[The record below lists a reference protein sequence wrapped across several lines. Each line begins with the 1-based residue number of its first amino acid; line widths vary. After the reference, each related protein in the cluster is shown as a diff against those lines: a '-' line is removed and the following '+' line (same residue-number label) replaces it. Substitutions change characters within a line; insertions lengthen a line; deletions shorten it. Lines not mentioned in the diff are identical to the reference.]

1 MTLRPMA
8 RHARPTSSATSGS
21 AAAHPHWIRHI
32 NVQMISNQI
41 SKGRCNWESKHTAV
55 QRQRPTLLPI
65 CQVNYGDAWANGI
78 TRRAML
84 DIGRR

>member
-1 MTLRPMA
+1 
-8 RHARPTSSATSGS
+8 
-21 AAAHPHWIRHI
+21 
-32 NVQMISNQI
+32 MISNQI